1 MGKIEEAIKQ
11 SEFKD
16 NYNKVVVNLL
26 YTHSYLLSFQT
37 AVLKPMN
44 LSPEQYNVL
53 RILRGQQGKPATIA
67 AIQERMLNNMS
78 NASRLV
84 DKLKAKELVK
94 RDFNKISFEKKKVD
108 FKKNPSAGKVHLFPR
123 INHNGKLILDYTYFQ
138 LGIPFNSSINLN
150 CLTAL
155 NANPITSIA
164 GVGVYAIWL
173 IPNHSSFSAYCGSI
187 VI

>member
-1 MGKIEEAIKQ
+1 MYIHQLKGESMGKIEEAIKQ

-16 NYNKVVVNLL
+16 NFNKVVVNLL
-26 YTHSYLLSFQT
+26 YTHSYLVSFQT
-37 AVLKPMN
+37 AVLKPLD

-94 RDFNKISFEKKKVD
+94 REECPLNRRKVD
-108 FKKNPSAGKVHLFPR
+108 VVITEKGLSLLDLLEPQITNMNKKAIHLEDQE
-123 INHNGKLILDYTYFQ
+123 IALLNELLDKLR
-138 LGIPFNSSINLN
+138 G
-150 CLTAL
+150 
-155 NANPITSIA
+155 
-164 GVGVYAIWL
+164 
-173 IPNHSSFSAYCGSI
+173 
-187 VI
+187 

>member
-16 NYNKVVVNLL
+16 SYNKVVVNLL
-26 YTHSYLLSFQT
+26 YTHSYLASFQT
-37 AVLKPMN
+37 AVLKPMD

-53 RILRGQQGKPATIA
+53 RILRGQQDKPATIA

-94 RDFNKISFEKKKVD
+94 REECPLNRRQVDVVITEKGLALLELLEPQINAINKKAI
-108 FKKNPSAGKVHLFPR
+108 HLEDQELDLLNR
-123 INHNGKLILDYTYFQ
+123 LLDKLR
-138 LGIPFNSSINLN
+138 G
-150 CLTAL
+150 
-155 NANPITSIA
+155 
-164 GVGVYAIWL
+164 
-173 IPNHSSFSAYCGSI
+173 
-187 VI
+187 